1 MHLFDSREY
10 SACRAQTRK
19 VLLLSSFLVEFTFIF
34 TMLFR
39 MWTHSF
45 SFHWEGS
52 TGLNDHPFK
61 VVRCLFAL

>member
-19 VLLLSSFLVEFTFIF
+19 VLSSFLARFTYIF

-39 MWTHSF
+39 MWTHLPSAF
-45 SFHWEGS
+45 IGRLHWFE
-52 TGLNDHPFK
+52 
-61 VVRCLFAL
+61 